1 MYIQLGQL
9 YQRAE
14 QRRRESLSLSLL
26 CVLLACS
33 SLCQEDKT
41 HSFSYP
47 SRFGRIFFFSR
58 KTAKDG
64 RGNTSQKNWN
74 TTGYSSNITC

>member
-26 CVLLACS
+26 CALLACS

-47 SRFGRIFFFSR
+47 SRFGRIFFFFPERLQKMVGEIPVR
-58 KTAKDG
+58 KTG
-64 RGNTSQKNWN
+64 IQQVTVQ
-74 TTGYSSNITC
+74 T